1 MPLIEVT
8 IAQGVPPETAGAHQ
22 QAHRGGGRDRM
33 SRVKQLQ
40 DLGSGSWDARVGQTD
55 VDVVRAVPG
64 DGLVRADRV
73 VVDAVA
79 LRVLD
84 QIQHVVDL
92 RQRPLSEPSGFG
104 QGELTAVMA
113 GAGSPSA
120 RRASPGRTSTSN
132 PDRRPAQTL
141 RWPRD
146 VRARAAALS
155 LDLVASWAWPR
166 TSRSPPSARS
176 GLMAAPGPLGHAD
189 HQAEQNLVVGTPPRG
204 GMTNGAG
211 GGVLD
216 PRRPATV
223 TSAGDALR

>member
-1 MPLIEVT
+1 
-8 IAQGVPPETAGAHQ
+8 
-22 QAHRGGGRDRM
+22 M

-104 QGELTAVMA
+104 QGELDRGDGGCRFAV
-113 GAGSPSA
+113 GE
-120 RRASPGRTSTSN
+120 TC
-132 PDRRPAQTL
+132 Q
-141 RWPRD
+141 PRSYFD
-146 VRARAAALS
+146 
-155 LDLVASWAWPR
+155 
-166 TSRSPPSARS
+166 
-176 GLMAAPGPLGHAD
+176 
-189 HQAEQNLVVGTPPRG
+189 Q
-204 GMTNGAG
+204 
-211 GGVLD
+211 
-216 PRRPATV
+216 
-223 TSAGDALR
+223 